1 MSGHRRGCFPA
12 RDRIVSQAMMG
23 EGAFGPLK
31 AGRTGPENAKQAEM
45 PVAGLSKILCT
56 AGWLGRDIR
65 RQPGRR
71 IYGCV
76 DEISAG
82 HG

>member
-23 EGAFGPLK
+23 VGAFGPLK
-31 AGRTGPENAKQAEM
+31 AGGTGPENAKQAEM
-45 PVAGLSKILCT
+45 PVARLWKILCT
-56 AGWLGRDIR
+56 AGL
-65 RQPGRR
+65 PG
-71 IYGCV
+71 ILAASVEGTLTGCV